1 MSFYFDNAAT
11 TFPKPPEV
19 YDFMDSFYRSC
30 GGNAGRGQYK
40 QAADSTRI
48 IAETRQLIKDLLQCQ
63 NKDVIFTS
71 SATIAL
77 NMIIQGILSNSNI
90 KNVWISPFEHN
101 AVTRVLHWFEK
112 SGKITVNVLPI
123 NEDFQ
128 YDFDLIEA
136 KFKTINPQLVIVSHG
151 SNVCGIITPVEK
163 ICELAK
169 QHNSITVLD
178 MAQTAGLVPLNVGN
192 NNIDFAVFAGHK
204 TLLGP
209 FGISGFVKNH
219 EIDLNP
225 ILFGGTGLESANQ
238 DMPEELPAKYE
249 MGSQN
254 IQAIAGLHEALKWWL
269 TNTDSIRQKEKENH
283 KRLFDLL
290 SKYQFIKIVGSKN
303 LDKTIGVISCIF
315 DNYSAD
321 EIGNV
326 LDEKDVAVRTGLQCA
341 PLAHKT
347 LKTFPAGTVRFSV
360 QYYTSDSDFEGLI
373 NALNFIKDN
382 I

>member
-19 YDFMDSFYRSC
+19 YDFMDSFYRSR

-40 QAADSTRI
+40 QAAASTRI
-48 IAETRQLIKDLLQCQ
+48 ITETRQLIKDLLQCQ
-63 NKDVIFTS
+63 NKDVIFTP

-90 KNVWISPFEHN
+90 KNIWISPFEHN
-101 AVTRVLHWFEK
+101 AVTRVLHNYEK
-112 SGKITVNVLPI
+112 NKKINVNVLPI
-123 NEDFQ
+123 NEDLQ
-128 YDFDLIEA
+128 YDFDLIES
-136 KFKTINPQLVIVSHG
+136 KFKSIKPQFVILSHG

-163 ICELAK
+163 LCEIAK
-169 QHNSITVLD
+169 KYSAITVLD
-178 MAQTAGLVPLNVGN
+178 MAQTAGIVPFNVGN

-209 FGISGFVKNH
+209 FGISGFVKNQD
-219 EIDLNP
+219 INLDP
-225 ILFGGTGLESANQ
+225 VLFGGTGLESANQ

-269 TNTDSIRQKEKENH
+269 ANADFIRQKEKENH
-283 KRLFDLL
+283 KKLFDLL
-290 SKYQFIKIVGSKN
+290 SQYPFIKIVGSIN
-303 LDKTIGVISCIF
+303 FENTIGVISCLF
-315 DNYSAD
+315 DNYTAD

-347 LKTFPAGTVRFSV
+347 LGTFPAGTVRFSV
-360 QYYTSDSDFEGLI
+360 QYFTNDSDFDGLKK
-373 NALNFIKDN
+373 ALDYIKDN

>member
-11 TFPKPPEV
+11 TFPKPTEV

-48 IAETRQLIKDLLQCQ
+48 ISETRQLIKDLLHCQ
-63 NKDVIFTS
+63 NKDVIFTP
-71 SATIAL
+71 SATLAL
-77 NMIIQGILSNSNI
+77 NMIIQGILSNLDI

-101 AVTRVLHWFEK
+101 AVTRVLHNFEK
-112 SGKITVNVLPI
+112 SGQITVHVLPI
-123 NEDFQ
+123 NNDFT
-128 YDFDLIEA
+128 YDFNLIDSKLKE
-136 KFKTINPQLVIVSHG
+136 IQPQLLILSHG
-151 SNVCGIITPVEK
+151 SNVCGLITPVEK
-163 ICELAK
+163 ICEIARK
-169 QHNSITVLD
+169 YDAITVLD

-209 FGISGFVKNH
+209 FGISGFVKTH
-219 EIDLNP
+219 DIQLNP

-238 DMPEELPAKYE
+238 NMPEELPAKYE

-269 TNTDSIRQKEKENH
+269 SNTDAIRQKEKENH

-290 SKYQFIKIVGSKN
+290 SQYSFIKIVGSKN
-303 LDKTIGVISCIF
+303 LENTIGVISCLF
-315 DNYSAD
+315 DNYTAD

-347 LKTFPAGTVRFSV
+347 LGTFPAGTVRFSV
-360 QYYTSDSDFEGLI
+360 QYFTSDSDFDGLK
-373 NALNFIKDN
+373 NALDYIKEN

>member
-19 YDFMDSFYRSC
+19 YDFMDSFYRTC

-40 QAADSTRI
+40 QAADSTKI
-48 IAETRQLIKDLLQCQ
+48 TSETRELLKELLQCP
-63 NKDVIFTS
+63 NKDVVFTP
-71 SATIAL
+71 SATLAL
-77 NMIIQGILSNSNI
+77 NMIIQGLIRNSTI

-101 AVTRVLHWFEK
+101 AVTRVLENLKK
-112 SGKITVNVLPI
+112 SENIQVSVLPI
-123 NEDFQ
+123 NEDFE
-128 YDFDLIEA
+128 YDFELI
-136 KFKTINPQLVIVSHG
+136 KQQFKDNMPELLILSHG
-151 SNVCGIITPVEK
+151 SNVCGLINPVEK
-163 ICELAK
+163 LCEISKVYNA
-169 QHNSITVLD
+169 ITVLD

-209 FGISGFVKNH
+209 FGISGFVKNKTTN
-219 EIDLNP
+219 LP
-225 ILFGGTGLESANQ
+225 TFLFGGTGVESAKQ
-238 DMPEELPAKYE
+238 DMPEEMPYKYE

-254 IQAIAGLHEALKWWL
+254 IQAIAGLHASLKWWL

-290 SKYQFIKIVGSKN
+290 SSYDFIKIVGSKDF
-303 LDKTIGVISCIF
+303 DKTLGVISCLF
-315 DNYSAD
+315 DNYTAD

-326 LDEKDVAVRTGLQCA
+326 LDEKDVAVRTGLQCS

-347 LKTFPAGTVRFSV
+347 LGTFPAGTVRFSV
-360 QYYTSDSDFEGLI
+360 QYFTSDSDFEGLK
-373 NALNFIKDN
+373 NALDYIKEN

>member
-19 YDFMDSFYRSC
+19 YDFMDSFYRTC

-40 QAADSTRI
+40 QAADSTKI
-48 IAETRQLIKDLLQCQ
+48 ISETRELLKELLQCT
-63 NKDVIFTS
+63 NKDVVFTP

-77 NMIIQGILSNSNI
+77 NMIIQGLVRNLKIQNI
-90 KNVWISPFEHN
+90 WISPFEHN
-101 AVTRVLHWFEK
+101 AVTRVLESLK
-112 SGKITVNVLPI
+112 KTEQIKVSVLPI
-123 NEDFQ
+123 DDSFQ
-128 YDFDLIEA
+128 YDFELINQQFQET
-136 KFKTINPQLVIVSHG
+136 KPELIILSHG
-151 SNVCGIITPVEK
+151 SNVCGFINPVEK
-163 ICELAK
+163 LCELAK
-169 QHNSITVLD
+169 SFNAITVLD

-209 FGISGFVKNH
+209 FGISGFVKNKNTN
-219 EIDLNP
+219 LP
-225 ILFGGTGLESANQ
+225 TFLFGGTGVESANQ
-238 DMPEELPAKYE
+238 NMPEEMPYKYE

-269 TNTDSIRQKEKENH
+269 SNTDSIRLKEKENH
-283 KRLFDLL
+283 KKLFDLL
-290 SKYQFIKIVGSKN
+290 SSYNFIKIVGCK
-303 LDKTIGVISCIF
+303 DFEKTIGVISCLF
-315 DNYSAD
+315 DNYTAD

-326 LDEKDVAVRTGLQCA
+326 LDEKDVAVRTGLQCS

-360 QYYTSDSDFEGLI
+360 QYYTSDSDFEGLK
-373 NALNFIKDN
+373 NALDYIKEN

>member
-19 YDFMDSFYRSC
+19 YVFMDSFYRTC

-40 QAADSTRI
+40 QAADSTKI
-48 IAETRQLIKDLLQCQ
+48 IAETRELLKELLQCS
-63 NKDVIFTS
+63 NKEVVFTP

-77 NMIIQGILSNSNI
+77 NMIIQGLVRNTNI
-90 KNVWISPFEHN
+90 KNIWISPFEHN
-101 AVTRVLHWFEK
+101 AVTRVLESLKK
-112 SGKITVNVLPI
+112 SEQIQVSVLPI
-123 NEDFQ
+123 NQDFE
-128 YDFDLIEA
+128 YDFELINQQFQKSKPELM
-136 KFKTINPQLVIVSHG
+136 ILSHG
-151 SNVCGIITPVEK
+151 SNVCGFINPVEK

-169 QHNSITVLD
+169 SFDVITVLD

-209 FGISGFVKNH
+209 FGISGFVKNTNTN
-219 EIDLNP
+219 LP
-225 ILFGGTGLESANQ
+225 TFLFGGTGVESANQ
-238 DMPEELPAKYE
+238 NMPEEMPYKYE

-269 TNTDSIRQKEKENH
+269 DNADSIRQKEKENH
-283 KRLFDLL
+283 KRLFDIL
-290 SKYQFIKIVGSKN
+290 SSYSFIRIVGPKD
-303 LDKTIGVISCIF
+303 LDKTIGVISCLF
-315 DNYSAD
+315 DNYTAD

-347 LKTFPAGTVRFSV
+347 LGTFPSGTVRFSV
-360 QYYTSDSDFEGLI
+360 QYYTSDSDFEGLKA
-373 NALNFIKDN
+373 ALDYIKEN

>member
-19 YDFMDSFYRSC
+19 YDFMNSFYRSC

-40 QAADSTRI
+40 QAAESTKI
-48 IAETRQLIKDLLQCQ
+48 ITETRQLIKDLLQCQ
-63 NKDVIFTS
+63 NKDVIFTP

-77 NMIIQGILSNSNI
+77 NMIIQGILYNSNI
-90 KNVWISPFEHN
+90 KNVWITPFEHN
-101 AVTRVLHWFEK
+101 AVTRVLHYFEK
-112 SGKITVNVLPI
+112 SQKIHVNVLPI
-123 NEDFQ
+123 NEDLQ
-128 YDFDLIEA
+128 YDFNLIES
-136 KFKTINPQLVIVSHG
+136 KFNTINPQLVILSHG

-163 ICELAK
+163 ICEIAK
-169 QHNSITVLD
+169 KYDAITVLD

-219 EIDLNP
+219 EINLNP
-225 ILFGGTGLESANQ
+225 VLFGGTGLDSANQ

-269 TNTDSIRQKEKENH
+269 ANTDSIRQKEKENH
-283 KRLFDLL
+283 KRLYDLL
-290 SKYQFIKIVGSKN
+290 SQYKFIKIVGSKN
-303 LDKTIGVISCIF
+303 LENTIGVISCLF
-315 DNYSAD
+315 ENYTAD

-347 LKTFPAGTVRFSV
+347 LGTFPAGTVRFSV
-360 QYYTSDSDFEGLI
+360 QYYTNDSDFDGLK
-373 NALNFIKDN
+373 NALDYIQEN

>member
-1 MSFYFDNAAT
+1 VSFYFDNAAT

-48 IAETRQLIKDLLQCQ
+48 ISETRQLIKDLLHCQ
-63 NKDVIFTS
+63 NKDVIFTP
-71 SATIAL
+71 SATLAL
-77 NMIIQGILSNSNI
+77 NMIIQGILSNLNI
-90 KNVWISPFEHN
+90 KNIWISPFEHN
-101 AVTRVLHWFEK
+101 AVTRVLHNFEK
-112 SGKITVNVLPI
+112 SGQIIVHILPI
-123 NEDFQ
+123 NNDYTYNFN
-128 YDFDLIEA
+128 LIDS
-136 KFKTINPQLVIVSHG
+136 KFKEIQPHLLILSHG
-151 SNVCGIITPVEK
+151 SNVCGLITPVER
-163 ICELAK
+163 ICEIAK
-169 QHNSITVLD
+169 KYDAITILD

-209 FGISGFVKNH
+209 FGISGFVKTH
-219 EIDLNP
+219 DIQLNP

-238 DMPEELPAKYE
+238 NMPEELPAKYE

-269 TNTDSIRQKEKENH
+269 SNTDAIRQKEKENH

-290 SKYQFIKIVGSKN
+290 SQYSFIKIVGSKN
-303 LDKTIGVISCIF
+303 LENTIGVISCLF
-315 DNYSAD
+315 DNYTAD

-347 LKTFPAGTVRFSV
+347 LGTFPAGTVRFSV
-360 QYYTSDSDFEGLI
+360 QYFTSDSDFDGLK
-373 NALNFIKDN
+373 NALDYIKEN

>member
-11 TFPKPPEV
+11 TFPKPPAV
-19 YDFMDSFYRSC
+19 YDFMDSFYRTC

-40 QAADSTRI
+40 QAADSTKI
-48 IAETRQLIKDLLQCQ
+48 ITETRDLLKELLQCP
-63 NKDVIFTS
+63 NKDVVFTP

-77 NMIIQGILSNSNI
+77 NMIIQGLVRNTKI
-90 KNVWISPFEHN
+90 KNICISPFEHN
-101 AVTRVLHWFEK
+101 AVTRVLESLK
-112 SGKITVNVLPI
+112 KTEQIQVSILPI
-123 NEDFQ
+123 NEDFEYEFELIKQ
-128 YDFDLIEA
+128 QFYKSKPDLMI
-136 KFKTINPQLVIVSHG
+136 LSHG
-151 SNVCGIITPVEK
+151 SNVCGLINPVEK
-163 ICELAK
+163 LCEIAK
-169 QHNSITVLD
+169 TFNAITVLD

-209 FGISGFVKNH
+209 FGISGFVKNKMTN
-219 EIDLNP
+219 LP
-225 ILFGGTGLESANQ
+225 TFLFGGTGVESANQ
-238 DMPEELPAKYE
+238 SMPEEMPYKYE

-269 TNTDSIRQKEKENH
+269 ADTDSIRQKEKENH

-290 SKYQFIKIVGSKN
+290 SSYDFIKIVGCKD
-303 LDKTIGVISCIF
+303 LDKTIGVISCLI
-315 DNYSAD
+315 DNYTAD

-326 LDEKDVAVRTGLQCA
+326 LDERDVAVRTGLQCS

-347 LKTFPAGTVRFSV
+347 LGTFPSGTVRFSV
-360 QYYTSDSDFEGLI
+360 QYYTNERDFEGLED
-373 NALNFIKDN
+373 ALNYIKAN

>member
-40 QAADSTRI
+40 QTADSTRI
-48 IAETRQLIKDLLQCQ
+48 ITETRQLLKDLFQCQ
-63 NKDVIFTS
+63 NKDVIFTP

-77 NMIIQGILSNSNI
+77 NMIIQGILSNSSI
-90 KNVWISPFEHN
+90 KNIWISSFEHN
-101 AVTRVLHWFEK
+101 AVTRVLHNFEK
-112 SGKITVNVLPI
+112 TEKINVNVLPI
-123 NEDFQ
+123 TEDYH
-128 YDFDLIEA
+128 YDFDLIESN
-136 KFKTINPQLVIVSHG
+136 FRTIKPQLVILSHG
-151 SNVCGIITPVEK
+151 SNVCGLISPVEK
-163 ICELAK
+163 LCEIAK
-169 QHNSITVLD
+169 KYEAITVLD
-178 MAQTAGLVPLNVGN
+178 MAQTAGLIPLNVGN

-219 EIDLNP
+219 EVDLNP

-269 TNTDSIRQKEKENH
+269 ANTDSIRQKEKENH

-290 SKYQFIKIVGSKN
+290 SQYQFIKIVGSKN
-303 LDKTIGVISCIF
+303 LEETIGVISCLF
-315 DNYSAD
+315 DNYTAD

-326 LDEKDVAVRTGLQCA
+326 LDEQDIAVRTGLHCA

-347 LKTFPAGTVRFSV
+347 LKTYPAGTVRFSV
-360 QYYTSDSDFEGLI
+360 QYFTNDSDFEGLK
-373 NALNFIKDN
+373 NALDYIKEN

>member
-19 YDFMDSFYRSC
+19 YDFMDSFYRSH

-40 QAADSTRI
+40 QAAASTRI
-48 IAETRQLIKDLLQCQ
+48 ITETRQLIKDLLQCQ
-63 NKDVIFTS
+63 NKDVIFTP

-90 KNVWISPFEHN
+90 KNIWISPFEHN
-101 AVTRVLHWFEK
+101 AVTRVLHNYEK
-112 SGKITVNVLPI
+112 NKKINVNVLPI
-123 NEDFQ
+123 NEDLQ
-128 YDFDLIEA
+128 YDFDLIES
-136 KFKTINPQLVIVSHG
+136 KFKSIKPQFVILSHG

-163 ICELAK
+163 LCEIAK
-169 QHNSITVLD
+169 KYSAITVLD
-178 MAQTAGLVPLNVGN
+178 MAQTAGIVPLNVGN

-209 FGISGFVKNH
+209 FGISGFVKNQD
-219 EIDLNP
+219 INLDP
-225 ILFGGTGLESANQ
+225 VLFGGTGLESANQ

-269 TNTDSIRQKEKENH
+269 ANADFIRQKEKENH
-283 KRLFDLL
+283 KKLFDLL
-290 SKYQFIKIVGSKN
+290 SQYPFIKIVGSIN
-303 LDKTIGVISCIF
+303 FENTIGVISCLF
-315 DNYSAD
+315 DNYTAD

-347 LKTFPAGTVRFSV
+347 LGTFPAGTVRFSV
-360 QYYTSDSDFEGLI
+360 QYFTNDSDFDGLKK
-373 NALNFIKDN
+373 ALDYIKDN

>member
-11 TFPKPPEV
+11 TFPKSPAV
-19 YDFMDSFYRSC
+19 YDFMDSFYRTC

-40 QAADSTRI
+40 QAADSTKI
-48 IAETRQLIKDLLQCQ
+48 ITETRDLLKVLLQCP
-63 NKDVIFTS
+63 NKDVVFTP

-77 NMIIQGILSNSNI
+77 NMIIQGLVRDTKI
-90 KNVWISPFEHN
+90 KNIWISPFEHN
-101 AVTRVLHWFEK
+101 AVTRVLESLK
-112 SGKITVNVLPI
+112 KTNEIKVSVLPI
-123 NEDFQ
+123 NDTFQ
-128 YDFDLIEA
+128 YDFESINQL
-136 KFKTINPQLVIVSHG
+136 FKQEKPELVILSHG
-151 SNVCGIITPVEK
+151 SNVCGFINPVEK
-163 ICELAK
+163 LCELAK
-169 QHNSITVLD
+169 TYGSITVLD

-209 FGISGFVKNH
+209 FGISGFVKNKMTN
-219 EIDLNP
+219 LP
-225 ILFGGTGLESANQ
+225 PFLFGGTGVESANQ
-238 DMPEELPAKYE
+238 NMPEEMPYKYE

-269 TNTDSIRQKEKENH
+269 ADTDSIRQKEKENH

-290 SKYQFIKIVGSKN
+290 SNYDFIKIVGCKDI
-303 LDKTIGVISCIF
+303 DKTIGVISCLV
-315 DNYSAD
+315 DNYTAD

-326 LDEKDVAVRTGLQCA
+326 LDERDVAVRTGLQCS

-347 LKTFPAGTVRFSV
+347 LGTFPSGTIRFSV
-360 QYYTSDSDFEGLI
+360 QYYTSDSDFDGLKK
-373 NALNFIKDN
+373 ALDYIRDN

>member
-1 MSFYFDNAAT
+1 MSYYFDNAAT
-11 TFPKPPEV
+11 TFPKPAEV

-48 IAETRQLIKDLLQCQ
+48 ISETRELLKQLLSCS
-63 NKDVIFTS
+63 NKDVIFTP

-77 NMIIQGILSNSNI
+77 NMIIQGLIVNSNI

-101 AVTRVLHWFEK
+101 AVTRVLYNLEK
-112 SGKITVNVLPI
+112 TENIQVNVLPI
-123 NEDFQ
+123 TEDYK
-128 YDFDLIEA
+128 YDFEE
-136 KFKTINPQLVIVSHG
+136 INSQFNNIVPELVILSHG

-169 QHNSITVLD
+169 KHNAITVLD

-209 FGISGFVKNH
+209 FGISGFVKNRDV
-219 EIDLNP
+219 DLKP
-225 ILFGGTGLESANQ
+225 ILFGGTGVESANQ
-238 DMPEELPAKYE
+238 DMPETIPYKYE

-269 TNTDSIRQKEKENH
+269 ANTDSIRQKEKDNH
-283 KRLFDLL
+283 KKLYELL
-290 SKYQFIKIVGSKN
+290 SNYQFIKIVGSKDFEN
-303 LDKTIGVISCIF
+303 TIGVISCLF
-315 DNYSAD
+315 ENYTAD

-326 LDEKDVAVRTGLQCA
+326 LDDKDVAVRTGLQCS

-347 LKTFPAGTVRFSV
+347 LGTFPSGTVRFSV
-360 QYYTSDSDFEGLI
+360 QYYTNDSDFEGLK
-373 NALNFIKDN
+373 NALDYIKDN

>member
-11 TFPKPPEV
+11 TYPKPPAV
-19 YDFMDSFYRSC
+19 YDFMDSFYRTC

-40 QAADSTRI
+40 QSADSTKI
-48 IAETRQLIKDLLQCQ
+48 ITETRDLLKELLQCP
-63 NKDVIFTS
+63 NKDVVFTP

-77 NMIIQGILSNSNI
+77 NMIIQGLVRNTKI
-90 KNVWISPFEHN
+90 KNIWISPFEHN
-101 AVTRVLHWFEK
+101 AVTRVLESLK
-112 SGKITVNVLPI
+112 KTNEIKVSVLPI
-123 NEDFQ
+123 NDAFQ
-128 YDFDLIEA
+128 YDFESINQL
-136 KFKTINPQLVIVSHG
+136 FKQEKPELVILSHG
-151 SNVCGIITPVEK
+151 SNVCGFINPVEK
-163 ICELAK
+163 LCELAK
-169 QHNSITVLD
+169 TYGSITVLD

-209 FGISGFVKNH
+209 FGISGFVKNKMTN
-219 EIDLNP
+219 LP
-225 ILFGGTGLESANQ
+225 TFLFGGTGVESANQ
-238 DMPEELPAKYE
+238 NMPEEMPYKYE

-269 TNTDSIRQKEKENH
+269 ADTDSIRQKEKENH

-290 SKYQFIKIVGSKN
+290 SSYDFIKIVGCKD
-303 LDKTIGVISCIF
+303 LDKTIGVISCLV
-315 DNYSAD
+315 DNYTAD

-326 LDEKDVAVRTGLQCA
+326 LDERDVAVRTGLQCS

-347 LKTFPAGTVRFSV
+347 LGTFPSGTVRFSV
-360 QYYTSDSDFEGLI
+360 QYYTSDSDFEGLKK
-373 NALNFIKDN
+373 ALDYIKEN